1 MRDLQVRRQQGELL
15 SWQLVAALL
24 ERLPAAEV
32 FETHAGGG
40 QYDCLTVRLVRDPE
54 VPEGPVRLVDVNRE
68 GSVHASPDGY
78 GSGSPVVTFEDL
90 EHGLSL
96 LEAAELTAA
105 RLLGATV
112 MPATADGTAH
122 ARRIRALAA
131 LLASGVGRSGGHWEC
146 RSGFLDTSGDMG
158 CRIREEWFT
167 AFPELAVE
175 LGVADP
181 EAATQTWF
189 IRQDHRVLAALQLG
203 SGQLHVPG
211 DPVCLDVGDWTAD
224 ALVDRLI
231 GCETSVSAGT
241 PAHNAAER
249 RQRFALEDARRLA
262 RQLEVMD
269 WPVDVGMRTSA
280 TVCMLGDTDRLMVAV
295 GPGENRT
302 DIDTA
307 LAWGL
312 AFQQDRDLLLVLPAG
327 TEHPTLNR
335 LPWIATP
342 VRVFSYDAD
351 LIPRPAIVPA
361 REQVLADYRLQPVR
375 NRADHALGVWEPAV
389 EPLVHFAAT
398 HWALRPAH
406 RRSYLAWH
414 CQGRQVLRLRRTRT
428 GVEVLAGVQYS
439 KPTVAQPAPVSIIVD
454 SPLTLHDRS
463 VIESAVSTAVRDRF
477 VGSDDTDREHA
488 LPAALAAAGAA
499 TLGLREPLRREYP
512 AWRPVGHPAYLDFLG
527 HDGQTLHIVETKL
540 GNDPMLV
547 LQALDYWTWVSAHQ
561 QQIGLDLGVRTD
573 HPAQIDLVVAS
584 PNGTAPALGPYTL
597 PQLEALDGA
606 IRWRIHIA
614 TQDGPDVSVK
624 TFRARAN
631 PDPALAGRTLE
642 RPRQAARMQTDLLSS
657 AGLRPADSPIL
668 RDVVSNV
675 LPAAA
680 DALHALVQAGLDHRY
695 LAHVRSSQAFALN
708 LFAPLTEEGRCAAL
722 VHLGLPAVSADAAV
736 FEYIDPDDR
745 LGEATTARRHQTQ
758 VDVVLRG
765 HDMEGNRL
773 AALIEVK
780 LTEIDFGWCSGYEA
794 RGNDRQDICHS
805 AGPFGHNPQACFQ
818 LRNRDLGQPRQYAQ
832 HVHVDGLNPLEGADD
847 SGGCV
852 LRHGL
857 NQPMRNVALANVLA
871 EGGERVVYALCA
883 PAAHPTIWRRWGEA
897 RAVFGNHKAV
907 VLGSLPAEV
916 LLPLHPDGE
925 VLRQRYQLLN
935 A

>member
-1 MRDLQVRRQQGELL
+1 MRDEQVRRQQRELL

-24 ERLPAAEV
+24 ERLPDAEV
-32 FETHAGGG
+32 FETHPGGG
-40 QYDCLTVRLVRDPE
+40 QYDCLTVRLVRDPK

-78 GSGSPVVTFEDL
+78 GSASPVVTFVDL

-96 LEAAELTAA
+96 AEAAELTVT
-105 RLLGATV
+105 RLLGTTV
-112 MPATADGTAH
+112 TPAAADGPAE
-122 ARRIRALAA
+122 ARRVRALTA
-131 LLASGVGRSGGHWEC
+131 LLASGVGRRGGHWEC
-146 RSGFLDTSGDMG
+146 RSGFLDTSGGVG

-167 AFPELAVE
+167 VFPDRAVE
-175 LGVADP
+175 LGVSEP
-181 EAATQTWF
+181 TAAAQTWF
-189 IRQDHRVLAALQLG
+189 ILQDQRVLAALQMG
-203 SGQLHVPG
+203 SGRLHVSG
-211 DPVCLDVGDWTAD
+211 DPVFVDVGDWTAD
-224 ALVDRLI
+224 ALVDRLV
-231 GCETSVSAGT
+231 GCETSISAGT
-241 PAHNAAER
+241 PAQKAAER
-249 RQRFALEDARRLA
+249 RQRFAVEDAPRLA

-280 TVCMLGDTDRLMVAV
+280 TVCMLGDAQHLMVAV
-295 GPGENRT
+295 GTGENQS
-302 DIDTA
+302 DIDAA

-312 AFQQDRDLLLVLPAG
+312 AFQQDRDLLVVLPAG
-327 TEHPTLNR
+327 TEQPTLNR

-342 VRVFSYDAD
+342 VRVFVYDAD
-351 LIPRPAIVPA
+351 LIPRPGIVPA
-361 REQVLADYRLQPVR
+361 REQVLADYRMQPVR

-389 EPLVHFAAT
+389 EPLVHFAET

-439 KPTVAQPAPVSIIVD
+439 KPTVAQPAPVTIIVD

-463 VIESAVSTAVRDRF
+463 VVESAVSTAVRDRF

-488 LPAALAAAGAA
+488 LQAALAAAGAT

-512 AWRPVGHPAYLDFLG
+512 AWRPIGHPAYLDFLG

-561 QQIGLDLGVRTD
+561 QQIGLDLGVRSD

-584 PNGTAPALGPYTL
+584 PNGTASPLGPYTL

-614 TQDGPDVSVK
+614 TLDGPDVSVK
-624 TFRARAN
+624 TFRARTN

-642 RPRQAARMQTDLLSS
+642 RPRHAARMQTDLLSY
-657 AGLRPADSPIL
+657 AGLQATDSPIL
-668 RDVVSNV
+668 ADAVSNV

-680 DALHALVQAGLDHRY
+680 EALHALVRAGLDHRY

-708 LFAPLTEEGRCAAL
+708 LFAPLTEEARCAAL
-722 VHLGLPAVSADAAV
+722 AHLGLPAISADPAV
-736 FEYIDPDDR
+736 FEYTDPDDR
-745 LGEATTARRHQTQ
+745 LGEATKARPHQTQ

-765 HDMEGNRL
+765 HDSEGNRL
-773 AALIEVK
+773 TALIEVK
-780 LTEIDFGWCSGYEA
+780 LTEIDFSWCSGYEA
-794 RGNDRQDICHS
+794 KANDRRDVCHS
-805 AGPFGHNPQACFQ
+805 AGPFGSNPQGCFQ
-818 LRNRDLGQPRQYAQ
+818 LRNRDLGQSRQYDE
-832 HVHVDGLNPLEGADD
+832 HIDLDGLKALDGAGD

-852 LRHGL
+852 IRHGL

-897 RAVFGNHKAV
+897 QAVFGKGNAV
-907 VLGSLPAEV
+907 GLGSLPAEV
-916 LLPLHPDGE
+916 LLLLHPDGDA
-925 VLRQRYQLLN
+925 LRKRYQLEPD
-935 A
+935 